1 MGRGEEKSIRLP
13 PTTADTNIT
22 RRSSTINR
30 QTLPP
35 EIDPV
40 TRARLRA
47 RLRGLLRARSSG
59 PKLPKMKPWDER
71 PPRAQVKLT
80 SSLNSFQS
88 WRRENGEMLP
98 ADSWTAQAP
107 TLEKLADYL
116 QILRGT
122 SSSWRTYSVQ
132 ALRMYLV
139 HVGRPE
145 LAAFVVLPRRKA
157 ASAGVD
163 PLSPE

>member
-1 MGRGEEKSIRLP
+1 MH
-13 PTTADTNIT
+13 
-22 RRSSTINR
+22 R

-35 EIDPV
+35 EISDAV
-40 TRARLRA
+40 TRARLNA
-47 RLRGLLRARSSG
+47 RLRGLLRTRSRG
-59 PKLPKMKPWDER
+59 PKPPKMKPWSER
-71 PPRAQVKLT
+71 PPRARVKLT

-98 ADSWTAQAP
+98 ADSWIAQAP

-116 QILRGT
+116 QVLRGT

-145 LAAFVVLPRRKA
+145 LAAFVVLPRQKA
-157 ASAGVD
+157 ASAGAD

>member
-1 MGRGEEKSIRLP
+1 MNP
-13 PTTADTNIT
+13 
-22 RRSSTINR
+22 
-30 QTLPP
+30 QTPSP
-35 EIDPV
+35 EMIAAI
-40 TRARLRA
+40 TRARLNA
-47 RLRGLLRARSSG
+47 RLRGLLRTRSRG

-116 QILRGT
+116 QVLRG
-122 SSSWRTYSVQ
+122 SSPSWRTYSVQ
-132 ALRMYLV
+132 ALRMYLA

-145 LAAFVVLPRRKA
+145 LAAFVVLPRQKA
-157 ASAGVD
+157 ASAGAD
-163 PLSPE
+163 PLPPE